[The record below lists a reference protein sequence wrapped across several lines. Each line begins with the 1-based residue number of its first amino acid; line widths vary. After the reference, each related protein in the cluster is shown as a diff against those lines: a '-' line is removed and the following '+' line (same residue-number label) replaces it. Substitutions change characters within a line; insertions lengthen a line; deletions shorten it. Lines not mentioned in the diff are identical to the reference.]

1 MLTWHKAPR
10 NNHILTSHL
19 TWMHRP
25 QVIYSFSEHV
35 RVNCDSQNQLQK
47 RSDFC
52 LAHSSFHARFK
63 RIDR

>member
-10 NNHILTSHL
+10 NSHILTSHL

-25 QVIYSFSEHV
+25 QVIYSFSEYV
-35 RVNCDSQNQLQK
+35 ESQNQLKK